1 MNKAK
6 PGTGNLHGDNPL
18 RELIRIFGLVER
30 VMLPYFA
37 QFGISGSQWGVLVN
51 LKRAE
56 RAGSRGLR
64 LRELSERLLIRPPSV
79 TGLIDRLERSSLV
92 RRVPSQ
98 DDLRVRR
105 IQLTAD
111 GRHLVARILSGH
123 DSQVSKV
130 MAGLNA
136 EEQLEL
142 RRLLA
147 NWGHHLQKLLD
158 NENSEPVAVGSG
170 LVLSRGC

>member
-6 PGTGNLHGDNPL
+6 PTTGNLHGDNPL

-79 TGLIDRLERSSLV
+79 TGLIDRLQRSRLV
-92 RRVPSQ
+92 RRVSSQ

-105 IQLTAD
+105 GRPTKQL
-111 GRHLVARILSGH
+111 RLSSWRRSFRIERRAHYSRALR
-123 DSQVSKV
+123 SQPEAVCVSSY
-130 MAGLNA
+130 AG
-136 EEQLEL
+136 Q
-142 RRLLA
+142 
-147 NWGHHLQKLLD
+147 
-158 NENSEPVAVGSG
+158 
-170 LVLSRGC
+170 